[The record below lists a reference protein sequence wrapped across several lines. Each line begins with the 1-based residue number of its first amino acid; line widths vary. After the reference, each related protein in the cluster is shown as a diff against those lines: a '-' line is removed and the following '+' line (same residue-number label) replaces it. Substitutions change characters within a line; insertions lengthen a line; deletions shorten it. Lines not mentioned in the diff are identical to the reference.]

1 MIAPQPRHPNGFT
14 LVELLVS
21 IAILSL
27 TATLL
32 LSGVTTASVLARDTG
47 RDAHALD
54 EVAAAQT
61 ILRNRISLLR
71 PVKRLDL
78 SQPLMDVS
86 GNERVFEFYSVP
98 ASGSRE
104 GGVHKY
110 RLMLTSPGDLVLYH
124 MPELTDRVDPRAL
137 SVVGWKPITLVD
149 GASTLS
155 ISYFG
160 ATPADPQRKWRS
172 FWRDN
177 AAAPELVRVRVGF
190 AASDP
195 RAWPELVVRPGP
207 TVDLGC
213 DPETGAKSC
222 GPRG

>member
-1 MIAPQPRHPNGFT
+1 MTPLLPRRPNGFT
-14 LVELLVS
+14 LTELLVS
-21 IAILSL
+21 LAVLSL

-32 LSGVTTASVLARDTG
+32 LSGVTTASVIARDTG
-47 RDAHALD
+47 RDARALD

-61 ILRNRISLLR
+61 ILRDRIGLLR

-124 MPELTDRVDPRAL
+124 IPELTDQVDPRAL
-137 SVVGWKPITLVD
+137 SVVGWKPITLLH

-155 ISYFG
+155 IGYFG
-160 ATPADPQRKWRS
+160 ATVADPERKWRS

-177 AAAPELVRVRVGF
+177 AVAPELVRVRIGF
-190 AASDP
+190 AASD
-195 RAWPELVVRPGP
+195 RRVWPELVMRPGP
-207 TVDLGC
+207 TVDLSC
-213 DPETGAKSC
+213 DPEAGTKSC
-222 GPRG
+222 GARG